1 MLLCDCMNVV
11 VVPLDKFHKAMREVV
26 SVNITCDSCHAI
38 HIVTPPWSPP
48 VAQMP
53 PLQTVSLP

>member
-26 SVNITCDSCHAI
+26 SVSIACDSCHTVQT
-38 HIVTPPWSPP
+38 VTPMAPI
-48 VAQMP
+48 
-53 PLQTVSLP
+53 QTVSLP